1 MSEHGLIVGLTQRR
15 RHIRYYKGMRI
26 LGFILVLLTLGL
38 WPRGAQAAVGCSLN
52 DPDEDIQRFFP
63 EMTSYRVHFVTLKKQ
78 NPDGTA
84 ALERGLGTPLDPV
97 FETADVPY
105 SLYVVEGPQTRLGY
119 VLGSNNR
126 GAHGSIQV
134 IAALDAQGQLLEV
147 YLQKIRSP
155 EASQFRSEAFLDA
168 LAEHSL
174 EDFSTQ
180 ASCYR
185 DGLCD
190 AALVAD
196 PSEGRATEDYHSI
209 LRGLAKLHWLQEL
222 LLLPLGGPAPRN
234 LATQAEWIGNHR
246 GQGLLDAVAHTP
258 APRLASP
265 EDHSPDTPVFLW
277 GIGRFGLVWPLESIE
292 SYATMSTRIG
302 SHTLLLARSHSEG
315 TPQVVGLTDGKALRP
330 TRDVLWGDRIFVDD
344 QSLSRWSTALR
355 KAVYGDAAGQP
366 LHRLH
371 TGVLLSWREA
381 SESGLLLL
389 NAAPP
394 RLSGPTSPIS
404 SGSMLVIEEEA
415 ETLAFE
421 LSELQPGVLHTHN
434 ALILSRIGPSVA
446 VWRRIDRQGREH
458 QLLRESSFFLRD
470 RETNSRWSLISGRA
484 VSGPLMG
491 AQLTAPPSQTLS
503 REGLAGLFPEAVRVP
518 Q

>member
-1 MSEHGLIVGLTQRR
+1 
-15 RHIRYYKGMRI
+15 MRT

-134 IAALDAQGQLLEV
+134 IAALDAKGQLLEV

-155 EASQFRSEAFLDA
+155 EASQFRSDAFLDA

-222 LLLPLGGPAPRN
+222 LLLPLGVRLPAISPPKPSGLETTEVRAC
-234 LATQAEWIGNHR
+234 LTQWPTRPHR
-246 GQGLLDAVAHTP
+246 G
-258 APRLASP
+258 
-265 EDHSPDTPVFLW
+265 
-277 GIGRFGLVWPLESIE
+277 WPLPRITPRTHRCSSGES
-292 SYATMSTRIG
+292 
-302 SHTLLLARSHSEG
+302 
-315 TPQVVGLTDGKALRP
+315 VAL
-330 TRDVLWGDRIFVDD
+330 DW
-344 QSLSRWSTALR
+344 
-355 KAVYGDAAGQP
+355 
-366 LHRLH
+366 
-371 TGVLLSWREA
+371 
-381 SESGLLLL
+381 
-389 NAAPP
+389 
-394 RLSGPTSPIS
+394 SGP
-404 SGSMLVIEEEA
+404 
-415 ETLAFE
+415 
-421 LSELQPGVLHTHN
+421 
-434 ALILSRIGPSVA
+434 
-446 VWRRIDRQGREH
+446 
-458 QLLRESSFFLRD
+458 
-470 RETNSRWSLISGRA
+470 
-484 VSGPLMG
+484 
-491 AQLTAPPSQTLS
+491 
-503 REGLAGLFPEAVRVP
+503 
-518 Q
+518 